1 VTTASSQRLI
11 SLDAFRGA
19 TVAGMM
25 LVNNPGTWSAIYP
38 QLAHAPWHGWTF
50 TDWIFPFFLFA
61 VGAAMVFS
69 FAKRKESG
77 ASKSD
82 LYKRVAVRSFKI
94 FLWGL
99 FLNAFPF
106 GLLFDHQFSVATL
119 RIPGVL
125 QRIAVC
131 FLVVGFIYLNTTWR
145 QQLWIVVGLL
155 AVYWAALTVIPVPG
169 YGPGVLEP
177 TGNLAWF
184 IDSNL
189 LAGHTWSGA
198 PAKGFDPEGIISTL
212 GAIATTLC
220 GVLCGEWLR
229 AARTKEEKTVWM
241 FVGGNALL
249 LLGAV
254 CDIWMPINKNLWTSS
269 YVMLMAG
276 WSLICLA
283 TFYWLIDVKGWSA
296 WSKPFVMF
304 GMNAIAA
311 FVFSGII
318 GRIIGLWKVGKPDGT
333 LTSLKNYLYEN
344 FYLAVAS
351 PTNASLLFAITF
363 MLMMLVIMYVMWRR
377 KWFWKV

>member
-1 VTTASSQRLI
+1 MSAESSQRLV

-38 QLAHAPWHGWTF
+38 QLEHAKWNGWTF

-61 VGAAMVFS
+61 VGAAIVFS
-69 FAKRKESG
+69 FAKRRESG

-82 LYKRVAVRSFKI
+82 LYKRILVRSLKI

-106 GLLFDHQFSVATL
+106 GLLFGHQFDLATM

-125 QRIAVC
+125 QRIAIC
-131 FLVVGFIYLNTTWR
+131 YCVVSFVYLNTNAR
-145 QQLWIVVGLL
+145 QIIGLTIGIL
-155 AVYWAALTVIPVPG
+155 ASYWLMLIAIPVPG
-169 YGPGVLEP
+169 YGAGVLEP
-177 TGNLAWF
+177 LGNLAWY

-198 PAKGFDPEGIISTL
+198 PAKGFDPEGIVSTL
-212 GAIATTLC
+212 GAIATTLG

-229 AARTKEEKTVWM
+229 LSRSKEEKTVWM
-241 FVGGNALL
+241 FVAANALL
-249 LLGAV
+249 LLGAIF
-254 CDIWMPINKNLWTSS
+254 DIWMPINKNLWTSS
-269 YVMLMAG
+269 YVVLMAG

-318 GRIIGLWKVGKPDGT
+318 GRIIGLWKVSKPDGT
-333 LTSLKNYLYEN
+333 LTSLKSYFFETV
-344 FYLAVAS
+344 YLAIAS
-351 PTNASLLFAITF
+351 PVNASLLFAITF
-363 MLMMLVIMYVMWRR
+363 MLMMLLIMYVMWRR